1 MSKLNIEVIGTADY
15 YPEGMFG
22 EPEEVVDATV
32 VVEAN
37 ATGVQTVGKDGF
49 NAIVST
55 LQSLAARDA
64 VAPAFGSASSLQE
77 REKYEA
83 ALRIA
88 VVEGIA
94 LLRIYHQK
102 ASEFNLEVSAGEYL
116 TPDGQPTDEPWS
128 SRVLGEGDTLN
139 VAVIES
145 NAITIAIYA

>member
-1 MSKLNIEVIGTADY
+1 MSKLNIEVIGTANY

-22 EPEEVVDATV
+22 EPEEVVDAAV

-49 NAIVST
+49 NAIVDA
-55 LQSLAARDA
+55 LKSLAARDA
-64 VAPAFGSASSLQE
+64 QAPAFGSASSLQE

-128 SRVLGEGDTLN
+128 TRVLGEGDTLN
-139 VAVIES
+139 VTVIES
-145 NAITIAIYA
+145 NAITVAIYA